1 MQFYKCGSNPNNDF
15 ATQMNSAGV
24 GAEISGHR
32 IGSKAVS
39 RSKRPIVIGAR
50 PENNPFG
57 VFRTLLASQK
67 LEDFLEGFFAVLAII
82 YFVAAASFAG
92 VLIGNA
98 FGS

>member
-1 MQFYKCGSNPNNDF
+1 MQFYERESNPSGDF
-15 ATQMNSAGV
+15 ATEINSTGVSAGT
-24 GAEISGHR
+24 SGQR
-32 IGSKAVS
+32 IGSEAVT
-39 RSKRPIVIGAR
+39 RSEKPVGINAR
-50 PENNPFG
+50 PENNPLG
-57 VFRTLLASQK
+57 TFRIALASQK